1 MSVDGQAGSLP
12 LVARVM
18 RVFFKLLYHPL
29 AWTYDLVAA
38 VVSLGRWKRWV
49 LSAAD
54 LLEGP
59 RVLELGYGPGHLQA
73 YLLRQGRDVYGV
85 DESSQMAR
93 QASRRLARA
102 GFRPRLARGLAQS
115 LPYPSEAFDCVA
127 ATFPAPYI
135 VDPETLSEIRRVL
148 RPDGRL
154 VVLMIAWITG
164 TSLIERAL
172 RLVYQVTAES
182 PPDDWNASLALEPYL
197 QAGFEARIQFNEPPG
212 SRLLYIIAEKN

>member
-1 MSVDGQAGSLP
+1 MRENDQTGSLP

-38 VVSLGRWKRWV
+38 AVSLGRWKRWV
-49 LSAAD
+49 LSAAA

-73 YLLRQGRDVYGV
+73 YLLAQGRDVYGL
-85 DESSQMAR
+85 DESTQMAR
-93 QASRRLARA
+93 QATRRLARA
-102 GFRPRLARGLAQS
+102 RLGPRLARGLAQS
-115 LPYPSEAFDCVA
+115 LPYPGEAFDCVA

-135 VDPETLSEIRRVL
+135 VDPDTLSEIWRVL
-148 RPDGRL
+148 RPGGRL

-164 TSLIERAL
+164 DSLIERAL
-172 RLVYQVTAES
+172 RLVYRVTAES
-182 PPDDWNASLALEPYL
+182 PPDDWDATLALEPYL
-197 QAGFEARIQFNEPPG
+197 QAGFEARIQFSEPPG
-212 SRLLYIIAEKN
+212 SRLLYIIAEKT